1 MTALRRPHRW
11 LSALALAA
19 SLLLSLLPTAGRL
32 QQAAVQQ
39 AALQQATV
47 QQAFALEARDELTLA
62 MCTVRGLEYRP
73 ASPVDALSADRS
85 AAQGDPEPA
94 RHGDDCAYCPLLT
107 SLDLPAPPA
116 MAHHASVSSSDD
128 LRSPSD
134 RGVAA
139 AHRRGLGPRG
149 PPTVV
154 FAG

>member
-32 QQAAVQQ
+32 QQAF
-39 AALQQATV
+39 V
-47 QQAFALEARDELTLA
+47 QQAFAQEARDDLSLA
-62 MCTVRGLEYRP
+62 MCTVRGLEYLP
-73 ASPVDALSADRS
+73 ASRADVLPADPR
-85 AAQGDPEPA
+85 APLGDPAPV

-107 SLDLPAPPA
+107 SLDLPALPA
-116 MAHHASVSSSDD
+116 MAHRAPVSSSDD
-128 LRSPSD
+128 LRSTSD

-139 AHRRGLGPRG
+139 AHRMGLGPRG
-149 PPTVV
+149 PPTMV